1 MRRLGRGG
9 GSGEMPPIVIVIGT
23 LVLALNFA
31 QIAVLALTA
40 EEIEA
45 ERSGWN
51 VDPETQY
58 HIQTDEGPERY
69 FRFQTLNGQYR
80 KEKRLQDGTVVG
92 TEGWLDQ
99 LGFLRI
105 KDYIAD
111 AKGFRILKS
120 KMIYV
125 GKDRPI
131 QDAVSISKTKTSSS
145 SSAQQSSSQQQQ
157 RPRRPVNP
165 FRQPELK
172 DFSSNSIESSK
183 SYEASTTTPLII
195 TPPPSRSKSQIV
207 AVTTLRP
214 RPFALTSGYLPAYNN
229 RQNQQYRRRQQQK
242 PALLVEPPPYL
253 DIDQD
258 QNHLAS
264 QPALQVHVVPPP
276 PPPPAVVVQPQAS
289 SPGSFRGHR
298 RYNATMSSRSD
309 TVNYNRPAS
318 SSNNNSY
325 RSRSRRPSFY
335 NSRQSTSTTTTTTT
349 TTAAPVAVR
358 EYEFPSYDGV
368 ASSAEIT
375 SNNNN
380 NNGFQYYLKKQ
391 YHEEE
396 RQSPDKAVGSYG
408 YVDPFGIRRVVYYK
422 ADGQNGFQHRKNNR
436 YVGHDAQ
443 PYDPQPIAAE
453 QAID

>member
-1 MRRLGRGG
+1 MHDDDHSARRQFQFVSLRA
-9 GSGEMPPIVIVIGT
+9 
-23 LVLALNFA
+23 LVPLVPRNGYTYV
-31 QIAVLALTA
+31 IAVLALTA

-145 SSAQQSSSQQQQ
+145 SSGAQQSSSQQQQQ

-172 DFSSNSIESSK
+172 DFSSNSIESS
-183 SYEASTTTPLII
+183 TTTPLII
-195 TPPPSRSKSQIV
+195 TPPPPPSRSKSQIV

-229 RQNQQYRRRQQQK
+229 RQNQQYRRRQQQQK
-242 PALLVEPPPYL
+242 PALLVEPPPPYL

-276 PPPPAVVVQPQAS
+276 PPPPAQAS
-289 SPGSFRGHR
+289 PPSGSFRGHR

-309 TVNYNRPAS
+309 TVNYDRP
-318 SSNNNSY
+318 NNSY

-335 NSRQSTSTTTTTTT
+335 NSRQTTSSTTTTTTT
-349 TTAAPVAVR
+349 TPAAPVAVR

-375 SNNNN
+375 SNGNSN

-422 ADGQNGFQHRKNNR
+422 ADGRNGFQHRKNNR

>member
-9 GSGEMPPIVIVIGT
+9 GGGGEMPPIVIVIGT

-157 RPRRPVNP
+157 QQRPRRPVNP

-183 SYEASTTTPLII
+183 SSYEASTATPLII
-195 TPPPSRSKSQIV
+195 TPPPPSRSKSQIV

-229 RQNQQYRRRQQQK
+229 RQNQHYRRRQQQK
-242 PALLVEPPPYL
+242 PALLVEQPAYL

-276 PPPPAVVVQPQAS
+276 PPPAQTS

-349 TTAAPVAVR
+349 TPAAPVAVR

-375 SNNNN
+375 SNSNN

-422 ADGQNGFQHRKNNR
+422 ADGRNGFQHRKNNR